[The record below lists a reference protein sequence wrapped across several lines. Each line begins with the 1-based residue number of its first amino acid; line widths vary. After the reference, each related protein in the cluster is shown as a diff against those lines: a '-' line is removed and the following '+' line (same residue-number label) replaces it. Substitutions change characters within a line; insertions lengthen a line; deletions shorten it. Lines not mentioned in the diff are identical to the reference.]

1 MAAVITFFPVDNGDM
16 TLIKLESG
24 RTILV
29 DINIREPGDDI
40 RDVSAD
46 LRARLGT
53 DSNGRPFVDAM
64 VISHPDQD
72 HIRGLLNHFHLGPLS
87 DYPEPKKGEPS
98 KIVIR
103 EMWSSAMVF
112 RRMSKDQKLCE
123 DAQHGQRK
131 REGASR
137 YSART
142 GSSLRATVSS

>member
-1 MAAVITFFPVDNGDM
+1 MAAVITFFPVANGDM

-72 HIRGLLNHFHLGPLS
+72 HIRELLNHFHLGPLS
-87 DYPEPKKGEPS
+87 DYPEPKKGERSLPGQ
-98 KIVIR
+98 
-103 EMWSSAMVF
+103 ACP
-112 RRMSKDQKLCE
+112 DACE
-123 DAQHGQRK
+123 GSLFHADPG
-131 REGASR
+131 SR
-137 YSART
+137 LHA
-142 GSSLRATVSS
+142 V